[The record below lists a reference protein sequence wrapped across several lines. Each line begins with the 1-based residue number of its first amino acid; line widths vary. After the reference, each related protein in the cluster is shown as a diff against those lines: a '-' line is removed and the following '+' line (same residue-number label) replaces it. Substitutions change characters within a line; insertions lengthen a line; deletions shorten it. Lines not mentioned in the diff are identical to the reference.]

1 MAEIFFIFSIV
12 YLTGSSS
19 DDKIKPYFIKAGKNL
34 TYRNLRR
41 QLTDSLEDKPFPQ
54 LPEELQKYTF
64 WEFGSKEEHFKY
76 RNAVMQTYI
85 HGNFPVFEGFNHMQ
99 YQIRDPEGFAR
110 MLETIIETGRLPNPV
125 VKKQSKITSSFEG

>member
-1 MAEIFFIFSIV
+1 M
-12 YLTGSSS
+12 
-19 DDKIKPYFIKAGKNL
+19 
-34 TYRNLRR
+34 
-41 QLTDSLEDKPFPQ
+41 
-54 LPEELQKYTF
+54 QKYTF

-110 MLETIIETGRLPNPV
+110 MLETIIGTGRLPNPV
-125 VKKQSKITSSFEG
+125 VKKA

>member
-1 MAEIFFIFSIV
+1 MWCD
-12 YLTGSSS
+12 
-19 DDKIKPYFIKAGKNL
+19 DDKIKPYFIEAGKNL

-54 LPEELQKYTF
+54 LPEELQKHTF

-85 HGNFPVFEGFNHMQ
+85 HGNFP
-99 YQIRDPEGFAR
+99 IFA
-110 MLETIIETGRLPNPV
+110 GS
-125 VKKQSKITSSFEG
+125 KQRTEPCADGDCCYRYLFGIQA